1 MAEETSVQ
9 TLREFVDWQPA
20 GLRVDRQAGLIRGVK
35 ILGLKSRNSRVY
47 LPQAL
52 EEAIGLY
59 EGAKVNINHTPTPA
73 PAPRDYRD
81 RLGVIR
87 QAAFRPDEGLFAD
100 LWFNPKHPLAEQLA
114 WDAEHC
120 PENVGLSHHVEARLG
135 RRDGQTVVEAIL
147 RVHSVDVVADPA
159 TTQGLFESAGL
170 PIFGAASA
178 EPQPASFPSVGGQ
191 VAASQ
196 PSDPQA
202 ERIAALEAELARL
215 RSVEAEANRRLL
227 IQKLLAE
234 HRLPAPESGDP
245 LGQLIASPEFI
256 QSLLTAPDEAAVRA
270 LVEDRARLVRVV
282 LQEAASDRLPNQRL
296 LQPAGQGPGQLAAPW
311 LGQRTGQWLGPLA
324 ANQAGAARPIAR
336 DQLSLGGM
344 VQNVQEF
351 VRAIT

>member
-1 MAEETSVQ
+1 MASESTVQ

-35 ILGLKSRNSRVY
+35 ILGLKSRNGRQY

-73 PAPRDYRD
+73 PGPRDYRD

-87 QAAFRPDEGLFAD
+87 QAAFRPEEGLFAD
-100 LWFNPKHPLAEQLA
+100 LCFNPKHPLAEQLA

-120 PENVGLSHHVEARLG
+120 PENVGLSHHVEARLA

-170 PIFGAASA
+170 SAFGTASA
-178 EPQPASFPSVGGQ
+178 EPPLVSFLSAGGQPAG
-191 VAASQ
+191 SQ
-196 PSDPQA
+196 PTDPQA

-215 RSVEAEANRRLL
+215 RTVEAEANRRLL
-227 IQKLLAE
+227 IQKLLVE
-234 HRLPAPESGDP
+234 HRLPGPESADP
-245 LGQLIASPEFI
+245 LGRLIASPEFI
-256 QSLLTAPDEAAVRA
+256 QSLLTADDETAVRA
-270 LVEDRARLVRVV
+270 LVEDRARLVRMV
-282 LQEAASDRLPNQRL
+282 LQEATSGRRCGQLP
-296 LQPAGQGPGQLAAPW
+296 GQQTALWRGQLAE
-311 LGQRTGQWLGPLA
+311 QWLGPLA
-324 ANQAGAARPIAR
+324 GAHQAGATRPIAR
-336 DQLSLGGM
+336 DQLALAGM
-344 VQNVQEF
+344 VRSVQEF